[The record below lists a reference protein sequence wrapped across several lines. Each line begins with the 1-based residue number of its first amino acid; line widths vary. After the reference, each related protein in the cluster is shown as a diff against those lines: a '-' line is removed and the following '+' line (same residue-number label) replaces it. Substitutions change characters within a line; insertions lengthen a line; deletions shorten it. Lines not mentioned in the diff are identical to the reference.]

1 MDGDLTRGG
10 KAFPL
15 IRPNIVLTG
24 MPGAGKS
31 TVGVVLAKEF
41 GYSFVD
47 TDLLIQ
53 QGEGKLLQEIIDAK
67 GLDYFLALEE
77 RYVLGLAVRN
87 AVIAPGGSVV
97 LSAECMESLRR
108 QGIIVFLDVPIEMIR
123 MRIDE
128 YSRGIVKQPGSSL
141 YDVWKLREPLYRA
154 TADLTVD
161 CRHLSQTETANL
173 IARELRQNWCYLI
186 PPGVPERMDGK
197 GDATASIGD

>member
-1 MDGDLTRGG
+1 MDSGFSSGG
-10 KAFPL
+10 KTFPL

-41 GYSFVD
+41 GFSFVD

-53 QGEGKLLQEIIDAK
+53 QGEGLLLQEIIDSK
-67 GLDYFLALEE
+67 GLDYFLTLEQ
-77 RYVLGLAVRN
+77 RYILGLTARGAV
-87 AVIAPGGSVV
+87 VAPGGSVV

-123 MRIDE
+123 TRIDE
-128 YSRGIVKQPGSSL
+128 YSRGIVKKPGATL
-141 YDVWKLREPLYRA
+141 DDVWRMREPLYRA

-161 CRHLSQTETANL
+161 CRDLSQTETANL
-173 IARELRQNWCYLI
+173 IARELRQNW
-186 PPGVPERMDGK
+186 R
-197 GDATASIGD
+197 

>member
-1 MDGDLTRGG
+1 MDGGFKPDG
-10 KAFPL
+10 KAFSL

-53 QGEGKLLQEIIDAK
+53 QGEGKLLQEIIDTR
-67 GLDYFLALEE
+67 GLEYFLALEE
-77 RYVLGLAVRN
+77 RYIIGLTVRG

-97 LSAECMESLRR
+97 LSAGCMESLRR
-108 QGIIVFLDVPIEMIR
+108 HGIIVFLDVPIEMIR

-128 YSRGIVKQPGSSL
+128 YSRGIVMKPGSSL

-161 CRHLSQTETANL
+161 CRHLSQTETSNL
-173 IARELRQNWCYLI
+173 IARELRQNWCHLT
-186 PPGVPERMDGK
+186 PPVVQEGMEGK
-197 GDATASIGD
+197 GDSGQVV